1 MELVVRKNDLL
12 RELQLFQGI
21 VERKNTIPILAN
33 VLMEAK
39 GDEVRFLATDLEV
52 GLRSQCVASVAKSG
66 SLTLPAKKFYEIV
79 KSLPETD
86 IRIADDKGGVKV
98 AADRFDS
105 RIQTLP
111 REDFPTLPEG
121 GASPSATLPRSG
133 LKEMVAKTQFA
144 ITGEDTR
151 YFLNGALFVLYPE
164 SMTLVAT
171 DGHRLA
177 LVTAPR
183 NGKTD
188 ERGSGAGAKRDRS
201 AAAGSPE
208 VEEVRAILPKKTLG
222 ELGRLLAEGDGDIRY
237 ERGENHLFFDVG
249 GRMLISRMIDG
260 QFPAYERV
268 IPKGNDKHIEFE
280 RDRLTNAV
288 KRVALLSNE
297 RSRAVKI
304 QIEKGKVDVT
314 SSSPDLGEAKET
326 LPVEYSGTSMQIC
339 FNAQYVLD
347 FLAAVSTDVVSLELK
362 DEVSQAVMKP
372 VGAEGYDY
380 TYVIMPMRV

>member
-1 MELVVRKNDLL
+1 MELVVRKTDLL
-12 RELQLFQGI
+12 RELQIFQGI

-33 VLMEAK
+33 VLMDAK
-39 GDEVRFLATDLEV
+39 GSEVRLLATDLEV
-52 GLRSQCVASVAKSG
+52 GLRSRCDATVAKSG
-66 SLTLPAKKFYEIV
+66 ALTLPAKKLYEII
-79 KSLPETD
+79 KALPETD
-86 IRIADDKGGVKV
+86 VRIEEDKGGVKV
-98 AADRFDS
+98 AAERFDS
-105 RIQTLP
+105 RM
-111 REDFPTLPEG
+111 
-121 GASPSATLPRSG
+121 ATLPRDDFPALPETPGTTRAELSRDAM
-133 LKEMVAKTQFA
+133 KQMVGKTQFA

-151 YFLNGALFVLYPE
+151 YFLNGALFVLRPD
-164 SMTLVAT
+164 SMSLVAT

-177 LVTAPR
+177 LVTTTR
-183 NGKTD
+183 DGK
-188 ERGSGAGAKRDRS
+188 AKKD
-201 AAAGSPE
+201 GEGETKP
-208 VEEVRAILPKKTLG
+208 ILPKKTLG
-222 ELGRLLAEGDGDIRY
+222 ELSRLLTEGDGDITF

-249 GRMLISRMIDG
+249 GRLLISRMIDG

-297 RSRAVKI
+297 RSRAVKF
-304 QIEKGKVDVT
+304 QIDPGKVDVT

-326 LPVEYSGTSMQIC
+326 LPVEYEGASMQIC

-347 FLAAVSTDVVSLELK
+347 FLSAVATDVVSLDLK

>member
-39 GDEVRFLATDLEV
+39 GEQVRFLATDLEV
-52 GLRSQCVASVAKSG
+52 GLRSQCAAAVAKGG
-66 SLTLPAKKFYEIV
+66 SLTLPAKKLYEIV

-86 IRIADDKGGVKV
+86 IRIAEDKNGVKV

-105 RIQTLP
+105 RMQTLP

-121 GASPSATLPRSG
+121 GGSTTATLPRAA

-151 YFLNGALFVLYPE
+151 YFLNGALFVLGPS
-164 SMTLVAT
+164 SMSLVAT

-177 LVTAPR
+177 LVTVPR
-183 NGKTD
+183 DAGGKKD
-188 ERGSGAGAKRDRS
+188 SGEDIK
-201 AAAGSPE
+201 
-208 VEEVRAILPKKTLG
+208 AILPKKTLG
-222 ELGRLLAEGDGDIRY
+222 ELARLLAEGEGDIRY

-297 RSRAVKI
+297 RSRAVKF
-304 QIEKGKVDVT
+304 QIEKGKVDVN
-314 SSSPDLGEAKET
+314 SSSPEIGEARET
-326 LPVEYSGTSMQIC
+326 LPVEYAGPPLQIC

-347 FLAAVSTDVVSLELK
+347 FLSAVSTDVVALDLK

-372 VGAEGYDY
+372 VGADGYDY

>member
-52 GLRSQCVASVAKSG
+52 ALRSKCAATVVKPG
-66 SLTLPAKKFYEIV
+66 SLTLPAKKLYEIV

-86 IRIADDKGGVKV
+86 IRIAEDKSGVKV

-105 RIQTLP
+105 RMQTLP
-111 REDFPTLPEG
+111 REDFPTLPETG
-121 GASPSATLPRSG
+121 GTASATLARNAV
-133 LKEMVAKTQFA
+133 KEMVAKTQFA

-151 YFLNGALFVLYPE
+151 YFLNGAQFVLRSD
-164 SMTLVAT
+164 SMSLVAT

-177 LVTAPR
+177 LVTAAR
-183 NGKTD
+183 NGGGK
-188 ERGSGAGAKRDRS
+188 GAG
-201 AAAGSPE
+201 
-208 VEEVRAILPKKTLG
+208 EEESKAILPKKTLG
-222 ELGRLLAEGDGDIRY
+222 ELARLLGEGEGDISY
-237 ERGENHLFFDVG
+237 ERGENHLFFEVA
-249 GRMLISRMIDG
+249 GRLLISRMIDG

-297 RSRAVKI
+297 RSRAVKF

-314 SSSPDLGEAKET
+314 SSSPEIGEAKET
-326 LPVEYSGTSMQIC
+326 LPVDYAGTSMQIC

-347 FLAAVSTDVVSLELK
+347 FLAAVATDVVSLELK

>member
-33 VLMEAK
+33 VLMDAK
-39 GDEVRFLATDLEV
+39 GDQVSFLATDLEV
-52 GLRSQCVASVAKSG
+52 GLRSKCAATVSKSG
-66 SLTLPAKKFYEIV
+66 SITLPAKKFFEIV

-86 IRIADDKGGVKV
+86 IRIAEDKGGVKI

-105 RIQTLP
+105 RMQTLP
-111 REDFPTLPEG
+111 REDFPTLPESG
-121 GASPSATLPRSG
+121 TTTTAMLPRSAV
-133 LKEMVAKTQFA
+133 KEMVAKTQFA

-151 YFLNGALFVLYPE
+151 FFLNGALFVLKPDE
-164 SMTLVAT
+164 MSLVAT

-177 LVTAPR
+177 LVTVPR
-183 NGKTD
+183 DGKANKD
-188 ERGSGAGAKRDRS
+188 A
-201 AAAGSPE
+201 
-208 VEEVRAILPKKTLG
+208 EESKAILPKKTLG
-222 ELGRLLAEGDGDIRY
+222 ELGRLLTDGDGDINY

-249 GRMLISRMIDG
+249 GRLLISRMIDG

-304 QIEKGKVDVT
+304 QVDKGKVDVT
-314 SSSPDLGEAKET
+314 SSSPDIGEAKET
-326 LPVEYSGTSMQIC
+326 LPVEYTGGAMQIC

-347 FLAAVSTDVVSLELK
+347 FLSAVATDVVSLDLK

>member
-1 MELVVRKNDLL
+1 MEIVVRKNDLL

-39 GDEVRFLATDLEV
+39 GDQVTFLATDLEV
-52 GLRSQCVASVAKSG
+52 GLRSKCPATVTKPGA
-66 SLTLPAKKFYEIV
+66 LTLPAKKFYEIV

-86 IRIADDKGGVKV
+86 IRISEDKGGVKI

-105 RIQTLP
+105 RMQTLP
-111 REDFPTLPEG
+111 REDFPTLPESG
-121 GASPSATLPRSG
+121 GAPTATLPRAA

-151 YFLNGALFVLYPE
+151 YFLNGAQFVLKPDE
-164 SMTLVAT
+164 MTLVAT

-177 LVTAPR
+177 LVSVT
-183 NGKTD
+183 
-188 ERGSGAGAKRDRS
+188 RDGTTNKS
-201 AAAGSPE
+201 A
-208 VEEVRAILPKKTLG
+208 EENKAILPKKTLG
-222 ELGRLLAEGDGDIRY
+222 ELARLMSEGEGDITY
-237 ERGENHLFFDVG
+237 ERGENHLFFEVG
-249 GRMLISRMIDG
+249 GRLLISRMIDG

-280 RDRLTNAV
+280 RDRLTNAI

-304 QIEKGKVDVT
+304 EIEKGRVDVS
-314 SSSPDLGEAKET
+314 SSSPELGEAKET
-326 LPVEYSGTSMQIC
+326 LPVDYSGSAMQIC

-347 FLAAVSTDVVSLELK
+347 FLAAVSTDVVSLDLK

>member
-86 IRIADDKGGVKV
+86 IRIAEDKGGVKV

-105 RIQTLP
+105 RMQTLP

-121 GASPSATLPRSG
+121 GAAPSATLPRSG

-151 YFLNGALFVLYPE
+151 YFLNGALLVLYPE
-164 SMTLVAT
+164 SMSLVAT

-177 LVTAPR
+177 LVTVPR
-183 NGKTD
+183 TAA
-188 ERGSGAGAKRDRS
+188 ERDRS
-201 AAAGSPE
+201 TAAGGHD

-297 RSRAVKI
+297 RSRAVKF
-304 QIEKGKVDVT
+304 QIDRGKVDVT
-314 SSSPDLGEAKET
+314 SSSPDLGEAHET
-326 LPVEYSGTSMQIC
+326 LPVDYSGEALQIC

-347 FLAAVSTDVVSLELK
+347 FLSAVATDVVSLELK
-362 DEVSQAVMKP
+362 DEVSQAVMRP
-372 VGAEGYDY
+372 IGGEGYEY

>member
-39 GDEVRFLATDLEV
+39 GEEVRFLATDLEV
-52 GLRSQCVASVAKSG
+52 GLRTKCAASVAKSG
-66 SLTLPAKKFYEIV
+66 ALTLPAKKFYEII

-86 IRIADDKGGVKV
+86 VRIAEDKGGVKV

-105 RIQTLP
+105 RMQTLP

-121 GASPSATLPRSG
+121 GGAATATLPRAA
-133 LKEMVAKTQFA
+133 LREMVAKTQFA

-151 YFLNGALFVLYPE
+151 YFLNGALFSLRPD
-164 SMTLVAT
+164 SMSLVAT

-177 LVTAPR
+177 LITVPR
-183 NGKTD
+183 DGQ
-188 ERGSGAGAKRDRS
+188 GAKAS
-201 AAAGSPE
+201 
-208 VEEVRAILPKKTLG
+208 EEIKAILPKKTLG
-222 ELGRLLAEGDGDIRY
+222 ELARLLSEGEGDIHY

-288 KRVALLSNE
+288 KRVALMSNE
-297 RSRAVKI
+297 RSRAVKF
-304 QIEKGKVDVT
+304 QLEKGKVDVT
-314 SSSPDLGEAKET
+314 SSSPELGEAKET
-326 LPVEYSGTSMQIC
+326 LSVDYSGAAMQIC

-347 FLAAVSTDVVSLELK
+347 FLAAVTSDVVALDLK
-362 DEVSQAVMKP
+362 DEVSQAVMGP
-372 VGAEGYDY
+372 VGADGYEY

>member
-1 MELVVRKNDLL
+1 MEVVVRKTDLL

-21 VERKNTIPILAN
+21 VERKNTIPVLAN

-39 GDEVRFLATDLEV
+39 GEEVSFLATDLEV
-52 GLRSQCVASVAKSG
+52 GLRSKCRATVTRAGA
-66 SLTLPAKKFYEIV
+66 LTLPAKKLYEIV
-79 KSLPETD
+79 RSLPETD
-86 IRIADDKGGVKV
+86 IRITEDKAGVKV

-105 RIQTLP
+105 RMQTLP
-111 REDFPTLPEG
+111 REDFPTLPEAG
-121 GASPSATLPRSG
+121 GSPRFTLPRSG
-133 LKEMVAKTQFA
+133 VKEMVAKTQFA

-151 YFLNGALFVLYPE
+151 YFLNGALFVLRPD
-164 SMTLVAT
+164 SMKLVAT

-177 LVTAPR
+177 LVSVAL
-183 NGKTD
+183 NGKSENNDD
-188 ERGSGAGAKRDRS
+188 EVK
-201 AAAGSPE
+201 
-208 VEEVRAILPKKTLG
+208 AILPKKTLG
-222 ELGRLLAEGDGDIRY
+222 ELGRLLLEGDGDIAY
-237 ERGENHLFFDVG
+237 ERGENHLFFEVD
-249 GRMLISRMIDG
+249 GRLLISRMIDG

-268 IPKGNDKHIEFE
+268 IPKGNDKHIEFD

-304 QIEKGKVDVT
+304 QIEKGKVDIT
-314 SSSPDLGEAKET
+314 SSSPELGEATET
-326 LPVEYSGTSMQIC
+326 LPVEYDGSAMQIC

-347 FLAAVSTDVVSLELK
+347 FLAAASTDIVTLEFK

-380 TYVIMPMRV
+380 TYVIMPMRA

>member
-1 MELVVRKNDLL
+1 
-12 RELQLFQGI
+12 
-21 VERKNTIPILAN
+21 
-33 VLMEAK
+33 MEAK
-39 GDEVRFLATDLEV
+39 GDQVSFLVTDLEV
-52 GLRSQCVASVAKSG
+52 GLRSRCSASVAKG
-66 SLTLPAKKFYEIV
+66 GALTLPAKKFYEIV

-86 IRIADDKGGVKV
+86 IRIAEDKGGVKV

-105 RIQTLP
+105 RMQTLP
-111 REDFPTLPEG
+111 REDFPTLPEAG
-121 GASPSATLPRSG
+121 STPTATLSRAS
-133 LKEMVAKTQFA
+133 LREMVSKTQFA

-151 YFLNGALFVLYPE
+151 YFLNGALFVLRPDGM
-164 SMTLVAT
+164 SLVAT

-177 LVTAPR
+177 LVNTPR
-183 NGKTD
+183 PGGSA
-188 ERGSGAGAKRDRS
+188 ERDRGAGAPGVIDEIK
-201 AAAGSPE
+201 
-208 VEEVRAILPKKTLG
+208 AILPKKTLG
-222 ELGRLLAEGDGDIRY
+222 ELARLLVDGDEDIRY

-249 GRMLISRMIDG
+249 GRLLISRMIDG

-297 RSRAVKI
+297 RSRAVKF
-304 QIEKGKVDVT
+304 QIDAGRVDVT

-326 LPVEYSGTSMQIC
+326 LPVEYTGASMQIC

-347 FLAAVSTDVVSLELK
+347 FLAAVTTDVVSLDLK

>member
-33 VLMEAK
+33 VLIEAN
-39 GDEVRFLATDLEV
+39 GNAVRMLATDLEV
-52 GLRSQCVASVAKSG
+52 ALRSECQASVGKSG
-66 SLTLPAKKFYEIV
+66 SLTLPAKKLYEIV
-79 KSLPETD
+79 KALPETD
-86 IRIADDKGGVKV
+86 VRIVEDKNGVKV

-105 RIQTLP
+105 RMQTLP
-111 REDFPTLPEG
+111 REDFPTLPDATG
-121 GASPSATLPRSG
+121 KGRASLPRNA

-151 YFLNGALFVLYPE
+151 YFLNGAKFVIKPDSL
-164 SMTLVAT
+164 TLVAT

-177 LVTAPR
+177 LVEVSH
-183 NGKTD
+183 K
-188 ERGSGAGAKRDRS
+188 AG
-201 AAAGSPE
+201 
-208 VEEVRAILPKKTLG
+208 VTEEIGVILPKKTLL
-222 ELGRLLAEGDGDIRY
+222 ELGKLLVEGDGDVFF
-237 ERGENHLFFDVG
+237 ESGENHLFFDVG

-280 RDRLTNAV
+280 RERLTNAV
-288 KRVALLSNE
+288 KRVALLSNV
-297 RSRAVKI
+297 RSRAVKLEI
-304 QIEKGKVDVT
+304 GKGKVDVT
-314 SSSPDLGEAKET
+314 SSSSEFGEAREE
-326 LPVEYSGTSMQIC
+326 LPVDYAGASMKIS

-347 FLAAVSTDVVSLELK
+347 FLNVVETDVVMLSLK

-372 VGAEGYDY
+372 VGAQGYDY
-380 TYVIMPMRV
+380 TYVIMPMRI